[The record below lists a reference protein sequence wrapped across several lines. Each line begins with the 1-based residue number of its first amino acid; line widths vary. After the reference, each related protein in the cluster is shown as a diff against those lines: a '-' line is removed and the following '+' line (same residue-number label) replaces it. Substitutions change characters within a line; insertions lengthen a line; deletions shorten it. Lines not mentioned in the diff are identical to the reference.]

1 MAKVVKNSIKIG
13 REPVVI
19 LPLRDWEKIREY
31 IEELEEKERYLRA
44 LKESEGKRGITLDEL
59 KKKYKLN
66 V

>member
-1 MAKVVKNSIKIG
+1 MAKVVKNLIKIG
-13 REPVVI
+13 KEPVVI
-19 LPLRDWEKIREY
+19 LPLQDWEKIREY

-44 LKESEGKRGITLDEL
+44 LKESEGKRGITLNEL

>member
-1 MAKVVKNSIKIG
+1 MVKVVRNLIKIG
-13 REPVVI
+13 KESVVI
-19 LPLRDWEKIREY
+19 LTLQDWEKIREY

-44 LKESEGKRGITLDEL
+44 LKESEGKRGITLNEL

>member
-1 MAKVVKNSIKIG
+1 MAKIVKNLIKIG
-13 REPVVI
+13 KEPVVI
-19 LPLRDWEKIREY
+19 LPLQDWEKIREY

-44 LKESEGKRGITLDEL
+44 LKESEGKRGITLTEL

>member
-1 MAKVVKNSIKIG
+1 MAKVVRNLIKIG
-13 REPVVI
+13 KESVVI
-19 LPLRDWEKIREY
+19 LTLQDWEKIREY

-44 LKESEGKRGITLDEL
+44 LKESEGKRGITLNEL